1 MRGFIRRN
9 LAPVRREVRV
19 HQRTCITSSAIC
31 AVRPMTCSIRCITCI
46 RQYNLSGFVYN
57 LRSFA
62 HNLRNQDRNLR
73 TPILKRAF
81 LEPNNDSAIGGFP
94 SIWRAATSAGKAR
107 YQTPVRRFAFKLR
120 RFAPQSRRFALR
132 LRRFTYQPRK
142 FTPLPTCSHRSAV
155 RQLRSRCPLLRGFV
169 LFRRFAASLTLP
181 SSGRGLPHVAP
192 PLSSFVH
199 AVSPALSPAASLSL
213 THHSATQSC
222 RPFPLFHTST
232 AWHR

>member
-1 MRGFIRRN
+1 MKPRIPPDARLHTPEPRPGPARGSR
-9 LAPVRREVRV
+9 
-19 HQRTCITSSAIC
+19 SSAN
-31 AVRPMTCSIRCITCI
+31 VHNLVSDLRSSTYDLFNQMHNLLI

-94 SIWRAATSAGKAR
+94 SIWRAATSAEKAR

-169 LFRRFAASLTLP
+169 LFRRSAASLTLP
-181 SSGRGLPHVAP
+181 RRSAASFTLFLRPSVPQPPSHRHITPIMPLILSLPHINRTARVA
-192 PLSSFVH
+192 
-199 AVSPALSPAASLSL
+199 
-213 THHSATQSC
+213 
-222 RPFPLFHTST
+222 
-232 AWHR
+232 